1 MKRESINAYDMPGRV
16 ASYDA
21 DMDVM
26 HPNRAKMVDVVLEF
40 LPLPKDAAFTVL
52 ELGIGTGFFA
62 KRLLEAYP
70 AARVIGVDGAES
82 MVEMAASRLGPMA
95 ERVDFRVGDLQ
106 ELDRLIRTDEVPAAV
121 LSSYALHH
129 LDREEKLRVIRESV
143 GYLQPDGWF
152 VNADVL
158 DADSPVIETRIQQL
172 RIEGIIRRA
181 ASGDDR
187 FADERATRR
196 FLDDMEARE
205 GDQPLTLWAALE
217 VLRQAGL
224 DDACVLWLEYREAVT
239 AGRRS
244 DSPSA

>member
-1 MKRESINAYDMPGRV
+1 MKRESINAYDIPARV

-40 LPLPKDAAFTVL
+40 LPLPSDAAFTVL

-70 AARVIGVDGAES
+70 AARVIGIDGAES

-95 ERVDFRVGDLQ
+95 ERVDFRVGDFR
-106 ELDRLIRTDEVPAAV
+106 ELDRLVRTDEMPAAV

-129 LDREEKLRVIRESV
+129 LDREEKLQVIRGSV
-143 GYLQPDGWF
+143 CYLQPGGWF
-152 VNADVL
+152 LNADLL

-187 FADERATRR
+187 FADERVTRR
-196 FLDDMEARE
+196 FLDDIEARE
-205 GDQPLTLWAALE
+205 GDQPLTLWAELE

-244 DSPSA
+244 GSRSA

>member
-1 MKRESINAYDMPGRV
+1 MKRESINAYDIPARV

-40 LPLPKDAAFTVL
+40 LPFPSDAAFTVL

-62 KRLLEAYP
+62 KRLLETYP
-70 AARVIGVDGAES
+70 AARVIGIDGAES

-95 ERVDFRVGDLQ
+95 DRVDFRVGDFR
-106 ELDRLIRTDEVPAAV
+106 ELDKLIRTDEMPAAV

-129 LDREEKLRVIRESV
+129 LDREEKQRVIRESV
-143 GYLQPDGWF
+143 DCLQPGGWF
-152 VNADVL
+152 LNADLL
-158 DADSPVIETRIQQL
+158 DADSPAIKTRTQQL

-187 FADERATRR
+187 FADERVTRR

-205 GDQPLTLWAALE
+205 GDQPLTLWAELE

-224 DDACVLWLEYREAVT
+224 DDVCVLWLEYREAVT

-244 DSPSA
+244 GSPSS